1 MKGDQSLH
9 AEVCQPLLW
18 FTPSADGW
26 SMCRD
31 ESWGKTSTFK
41 LSSAQL
47 GYWFPAQHSTLQPG
61 KHWGVTLKQREFC
74 GPSGQPGVL
83 CIILQGCAAGKALTV
98 EAADYLD
105 VN

>member
-9 AEVCQPLLW
+9 AEVYQTLLW

-47 GYWFPAQHSTLQPG
+47 CYWSLHSTA
-61 KHWGVTLKQREFC
+61 
-74 GPSGQPGVL
+74 L
-83 CIILQGCAAGKALTV
+83 CSQGSTGEL
-98 EAADYLD
+98 L
-105 VN
+105 